1 MKKVNVLRFFLAS
14 PSDVKAERQMF
25 FALKEELDFLIGKD
39 KNIKF
44 EIVNWEKN
52 TYPGK
57 GDDAQD
63 VINNQINNQ
72 YDVFVGIFWQRFG
85 TPTNRHESGTLEE
98 YENAKT
104 KYEKDKENTHIMMYF
119 KTEGNQ
125 NVYDIDL
132 KQFQKVKDFRQK
144 ISMEDGVL
152 FSEFEKTED
161 LKNLALLHISNLVSQ
176 KFSRK
181 KTVAKKNTL
190 KKNDTSIEETT
201 DKYELLAMKIDKGD
215 YNLEFENFIEDVE
228 KTLGFFS
235 DLTTTTNKLTVAMNF
250 FTTKTG
256 ERTKQLDR
264 VKTIKD
270 ERLKLSKAKQISNE
284 YALDLDKYSEDFETL
299 LPEFKDAISNS
310 IQSYSEIILKAVNSN
325 TFDKDR
331 KDELLANIPIFL
343 ESVEG
348 AIDGTASFLETFTQM
363 NTHFTSKFSTAKR
376 RAELATNNMFKE
388 LLRTKKLLKQ
398 LLDDN
403 K

>member
-14 PSDVKAERQMF
+14 PGDVKAERQMF
-25 FALKEELDFLIGKD
+25 FALKEDLDFLVGKD

-63 VINNQINNQ
+63 VINNQINDQ
-72 YDVFVGIFWQRFG
+72 YDVFLGIFWQRFG

-98 YENAKT
+98 YENAKK
-104 KYEKDKENTHIMMYF
+104 KYEKDRENTHIMMYF

-132 KQFQKVKDFRQK
+132 EQFQKVKDFRQR
-144 ISMEDGVL
+144 ISKEDGIL

-161 LKNLALLHISNLVSQ
+161 LRNLALLHISNLVSQ

-181 KTVAKKNTL
+181 KPIAKRKNTS
-190 KKNDTSIEETT
+190 KKNDEYVEETI

-215 YNLEFENFIEDVE
+215 YNIEFENFIEDVE
-228 KTLGFFS
+228 KTVGFFS

-250 FTTKTG
+250 FTTKTD
-256 ERTKQLDR
+256 ERTKQLNR

-284 YALDLDKYSEDFETL
+284 YALDLDKYSEDFENL
-299 LPEFKDAISNS
+299 LPEFREAISNS
-310 IQSYSEIILKAVNSN
+310 IQSYSEIVLKAVNSN
-325 TFDKDR
+325 TVDKAG
-331 KDELLANIPIFL
+331 KDELLRNIPIFA
-343 ESVEG
+343 ESVDS
-348 AIDGTASFLETFTQM
+348 AIEGTASFLETFTQM

-388 LLRTKKLLKQ
+388 LLRTKKLLKEFNQ
-398 LLDDN
+398 N
-403 K
+403 

>member
-1 MKKVNVLRFFLAS
+1 MKKVSVLRIFLAS

-25 FALKEELDFLIGKD
+25 FALKEELDFLVGKD

-63 VINNQINNQ
+63 VINNQIDNQ
-72 YDVFVGIFWQRFG
+72 YDVFLGIFWQRFG
-85 TPTNRHESGTLEE
+85 TPTNRYESGTMEE
-98 YENAKT
+98 YENAKA
-104 KYEKDKENTHIMMYF
+104 KYEMDKDNTHIMMYF

-132 KQFQKVKDFRQK
+132 EQFQKVKNFRQR
-144 ISMEDGVL
+144 ISEEDGIL

-161 LKNLALLHISNLVSQ
+161 FRNLALLHISNLVSQ

-181 KTVAKKNTL
+181 KPVAKRKIIS
-190 KKNDTSIEETT
+190 KKNDKIIDNTS

-215 YNLEFENFIEDVE
+215 YTLEFENFIEDVE
-228 KTLGFFS
+228 KTVGFFS

-256 ERTKQLDR
+256 ERTKQLNR

-299 LPEFKDAISNS
+299 LPEFREAISNS
-310 IQSYSEIILKAVNSN
+310 IQSYSEIVLKAINSN
-325 TFDKDR
+325 TLDEAG
-331 KDELLANIPIFL
+331 KDELLENIPVFA
-343 ESVEG
+343 ESVDG
-348 AIDGTASFLETFTQM
+348 AIEGTASFLETFTKM

-388 LLRTKKLLKQ
+388 LLRTKKLLKEFNQ
-398 LLDDN
+398 